1 MYPPYHPGDD
11 YEEPWPRWKL
21 TEYEEEHR
29 IKKCP
34 KCGSTNLDP
43 AGGWNSANGYIK
55 CYDCGHG
62 PFWWLR
68 PLATSPSSNTTGD
81 INE

>member
-1 MYPPYHPGDD
+1 MYPSYHPGDD
-11 YEEPWPRWKL
+11 YEEPRASWKL
-21 TEYEEEHR
+21 TQDEEARR

-34 KCGSTNLDP
+34 NCESANIDP
-43 AGGWNSANGYIK
+43 AGGWNSADGWVK

-68 PLATSPSSNTTGD
+68 PSTSTPEAS
-81 INE
+81 